1 MNPILCEFAVL
12 GLAYSSLVSDP
23 RFRQK
28 WSDKAQAVQ
37 SVLAHFKVA
46 PSDIAGTYNG
56 QVFQDG
62 ASKLVAF
69 SEVISGAPTKDTIDY
84 LDQRCTEGFGHLRG
98 DRSGAEYGA
107 DLILGW
113 VVEDGF
119 KLWAERSDLIA
130 ENTGHDRSREFLRPG
145 KISAASDFKIG
156 VEQPRRMELATDYKG
171 HWKKTNKWD
180 MRDSKFQKL
189 VAEQALVFL
198 IDVLQMKGAT
208 IDLAQKDSY
217 EFEHIPFHFIY
228 KKPAWA
234 LCNVRSYLAPLDYA
248 LEDLK
253 SRVK

>member
-1 MNPILCEFAVL
+1 M
-12 GLAYSSLVSDP
+12 AYSTRMSDP

-28 WSDKAQAVQ
+28 WTEKAQSVQ
-37 SVLAHFKVA
+37 TILAHFKIS
-46 PSDIAGTYNG
+46 PESIAASYAG
-56 QVFQDG
+56 QIFQDG
-62 ASKLVAF
+62 ASKQLAF
-69 SEVISGAPTKDTIDY
+69 SEVLSGNPSKETIDY

-113 VVEDGF
+113 LVEDGF
-119 KLWAERSDLIA
+119 KLWAMQANLTA
-130 ENTGHDRSREFLRPG
+130 ENAGHDRNREFLKPG

-156 VEQPRRMELATDYKG
+156 VKSPRRMELATDYKG

-189 VAEQALVFL
+189 EEERALIFL

-208 IDLAQKDSY
+208 IDLANKEGY

-234 LCNVRSYLAPLDYA
+234 LRNVRSYLTPLDSA

-253 SRVK
+253 SQVE

>member
-1 MNPILCEFAVL
+1 M
-12 GLAYSSLVSDP
+12 AYSSTMSDP

-28 WSDKAQAVQ
+28 WTDKAGSVQAI
-37 SVLAHFKVA
+37 LAHFNIDPA
-46 PSDIAGTYNG
+46 EISANYAG
-56 QVFQDG
+56 QLFQDG
-62 ASKLVAF
+62 VPKQKIF
-69 SEVISGAPTKDTIDY
+69 TEVISGNPGKAAIDY

-113 VVEDGF
+113 AVEDGF
-119 KLWAERSDLIA
+119 KLWAKQSNLTA
-130 ENTGHDRSREFLRPG
+130 ENSGHDKNREFLRPG

-156 VEQPRRMELATDYKG
+156 VKSPRRMELATDYKG
-171 HWKKTNKWD
+171 HWKKSNKWD

-189 VAEQALVFL
+189 EDEQALIFL
-198 IDVLQMKGAT
+198 IDAVQVKGAT
-208 IDLAQKDSY
+208 IDLADKSKY

-234 LCNVRSYLAPLDYA
+234 LCNVREYLVPLDYA

-253 SRVK
+253 SRVG